1 MLIKVCFFCVLGVE
15 NLREQAE
22 LNQELVNDL
31 NLNQLFNC
39 VRKDSITVLSITLT
53 SVFFIQM
60 WFVSYF

>member
-15 NLREQAE
+15 SLHEQAE

-39 VRKDSITVLSITLT
+39 VRKDSY
-53 SVFFIQM
+53 Q
-60 WFVSYF
+60 